1 MNDIITPQVFD
12 LLTEEEKEK
21 LKRRVLLQAEKMAMG
36 FKISVS
42 KSKKNPETGRWEV
55 VEKQQQYQ
63 RPDKKMYMLLLN
75 HLFSNV
81 PQGETGDVL
90 GELEDRE
97 QWLKSKLKKVKN
109 YKRVYKE
116 LEEDVIEGEVID
128 EL

>member
-1 MNDIITPQVFD
+1 MNEIITPQVFD

-21 LKRRVLLQAEKMAMG
+21 LKRRVLLQAERMSLG
-36 FKISVS
+36 HKISVN
-42 KSKKNPETGRWEV
+42 KKKRNPETGRFEV
-55 VEKQQQYQ
+55 VEKQEQYIK
-63 RPDKKMYMLLLN
+63 PDRRMYMILLN

-97 QWLKSKLKKVKN
+97 QWLKSKLKKVKG
-109 YKRVYKE
+109 YKKIYKE

-128 EL
+128 G